1 MYTKKK
7 NSKTENLK
15 SHLHQRNE
23 KQEQG
28 TTNQD
33 KFESIGMKLKG
44 GGGGGGVS
52 VDTWGSP

>member
-1 MYTKKK
+1 MSQKQK

-33 KFESIGMKLKG
+33 KFESKGMELKG
-44 GGGGGGVS
+44 GGVGRGHRRYLG
-52 VDTWGSP
+52 